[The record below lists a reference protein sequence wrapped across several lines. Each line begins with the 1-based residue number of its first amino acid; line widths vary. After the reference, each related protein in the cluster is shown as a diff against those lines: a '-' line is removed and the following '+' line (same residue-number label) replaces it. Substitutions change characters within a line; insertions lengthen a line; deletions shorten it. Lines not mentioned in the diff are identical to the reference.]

1 MRSCKGTTSS
11 AFVVSSATSA
21 RGWGIKAMHLSRS
34 IMAAIAAAALL
45 VTACSPRAHPLTGAP
60 TPRHV
65 PAAELAPVHRKV
77 VFQWDY
83 SQPELRI
90 RGEGVARIA
99 PPDSARLDF
108 FVNGQGTGHA
118 LLVGDEIRLQSG
130 QASMRDFLPPAP
142 LLWAALGRLH
152 VPAAADTTV
161 RVDSDTLRIDIGH
174 EPGWRATFF
183 GEQLRRLELIDG
195 GRIPQWVAR
204 PADGP
209 IRYEQPRL
217 RRTLQLTISR
227 DDTVPGFDASIWR

>member
-1 MRSCKGTTSS
+1 MRPD
-11 AFVVSSATSA
+11 
-21 RGWGIKAMHLSRS
+21 H
-34 IMAAIAAAALL
+34 AIAAALL
-45 VTACSPRAHPLTGAP
+45 LLGAVACSPRARPLTGIPAP
-60 TPRHV
+60 RRV
-65 PAAELAPVHRKV
+65 PVPERAPVHRKI
-77 VFQWDY
+77 VFHWDY

-118 LLVGDEIRLQSG
+118 LLIGDQIRLQSG
-130 QASMRDFLPPAP
+130 QGAMRDFLPPAP

-152 VPAAADTTV
+152 VPAAPDTTV

-174 EPGWRATFF
+174 QSGWRATFF
-183 GEQLRRLELIDG
+183 DEHLPRLEVIDD
-195 GRIPQWVAR
+195 GRIPQGVAR
-204 PADGP
+204 PAEGP